1 MIVLKSAR
9 ELEIMKEA
17 GRISAG
23 ALMEVGKYVKP
34 GVSTLELDE
43 ICYDY
48 IKREG
53 AEPNFLHLYDFPN
66 TACISVNDEII
77 HGIPSK
83 DRILK
88 EGDIVSVDTGAKI
101 DGYNG
106 DNAYTF
112 YVGEV
117 SPEVQRLCETTREAL
132 LAGIAQAVPGNR
144 VGDIGAAIQEYCE
157 SRGYG
162 VVREY
167 EGHGIGTKL
176 HEEPGVPNF
185 GRPHKGVRLLPGMTI
200 AIEPMINMGTYEV
213 FVDEEDGWTVVTE
226 DEKPSAQWEHTFL
239 VTEEGLEILTH

>member
-144 VGDIGAAIQEYCE
+144 STVRVAVTVSFVNTKDTASEPSSMR
-157 SRGYG
+157 SR
-162 VVREY
+162 VSP
-167 EGHGIGTKL
+167 TS
-176 HEEPGVPNF
+176 GVPTRAF
-185 GRPHKGVRLLPGMTI
+185 GCCP
-200 AIEPMINMGTYEV
+200 A
-213 FVDEEDGWTVVTE
+213 
-226 DEKPSAQWEHTFL
+226 
-239 VTEEGLEILTH
+239 